1 VPVSPDILLTF
12 VLASVAIVLVPG
24 PTVTVIIANSMAHGS
39 RAGFLNIAGTQAGL
53 IVIIGILALG
63 LSALVQT
70 MAFWFDWLRLAG
82 AGYLVWLGFRL
93 FFSHHG
99 GGAAAPAK
107 SSGGFFW
114 QGVTVILTNPKVH
127 LLFGAFLP
135 QFIDPTGN
143 TVWQIVFLGLVFMA
157 VATVFDGIYAVLA
170 GRAGRLLSAA
180 RGQLM
185 RRISGGFLM
194 GGGVWLATLRQ
205 S

>member
-1 VPVSPDILLTF
+1 MPVSPEVLLTF
-12 VLASVAIVLVPG
+12 VLASIAIVVVPG

-53 IVIIGILALG
+53 TLIISVVAFGLA
-63 LSALVQT
+63 ALIQT

-82 AGYLVWLGFRL
+82 AAYLVWLGLRL
-93 FFSHHG
+93 FFSETEDNTV
-99 GGAAAPAK
+99 AAAK
-107 SSGGFFW
+107 SDGGFFW

-135 QFIDPTGN
+135 QFVDPSGN
-143 TVWQIVFLGLVFMA
+143 TIWQIIFLGLVFMA
-157 VATVFDGIYAVLA
+157 VATVFDGVYAVAA
-170 GRAGRLLSAA
+170 GRAGHLLSAA
-180 RGQLM
+180 RGRLV
-185 RRISGGFLM
+185 RRISGGFLI

>member
-1 VPVSPDILLTF
+1 MPVSPEVLLTF
-12 VLASVAIVLVPG
+12 ALASVAIVIVPG
-24 PTVTVIIANSMAHGS
+24 PTVTIIVANSMAHGS

-53 IVIIGILALG
+53 MVIIGILAFG
-63 LSALVQT
+63 LSALIQT

-82 AGYLVWLGFRL
+82 AAYLVWLGFRL
-93 FFSHHG
+93 FVSRNG
-99 GGAAAPAK
+99 GGVPAPAK
-107 SSGGFFW
+107 SDSGFFW

-127 LLFGAFLP
+127 LLFSAFLP

-143 TVWQIVFLGLVFMA
+143 TVWQIAFLGLVFMA
-157 VATVFDGIYAVLA
+157 IATFFDGLYAILA
-170 GRAGRLLSAA
+170 GRAGHLLSAI
-180 RGQLM
+180 RGRLL

>member
-12 VLASVAIVLVPG
+12 VLASIAIVLVPG

-53 IVIIGILALG
+53 IVIIGILAFG
-63 LSALVQT
+63 LSALIQT

-82 AGYLVWLGFRL
+82 AAYLIWLGFRL
-93 FFSHHG
+93 FFASHG

-135 QFIDPTGN
+135 QFIDPVGN
-143 TVWQIVFLGLVFMA
+143 TIWQIVFLGLVFMV
-157 VATVFDGIYAVLA
+157 VATIFDGIYAVLA

-180 RGQLM
+180 RGQLV